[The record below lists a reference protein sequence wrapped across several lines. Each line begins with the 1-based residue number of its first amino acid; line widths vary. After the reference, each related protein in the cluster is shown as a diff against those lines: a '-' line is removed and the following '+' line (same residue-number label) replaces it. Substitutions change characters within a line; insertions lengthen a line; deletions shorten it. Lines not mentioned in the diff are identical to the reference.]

1 MITEKE
7 IKNDLKDIKFYYENY
22 EVFCNA
28 TDLVGANKVVK
39 TAEKYNEAMTY
50 APPRL
55 YKLYLYLYCRRSSLK
70 SVAYD
75 LNYSVIY
82 IEKLN
87 KQLLNYLYKYFT
99 TNGESNVSPFLNK

>member
-1 MITEKE
+1 MVTEKE

-28 TDLVGANKVVK
+28 TDLVGANKVVR

-87 KQLLNYLYKYFT
+87 KQLLNYLYQYFT